1 MLKKLLIVQF
11 MGLAILAFVVPAIA
25 QEKDKG
31 YGFNESFPELH
42 VFLTNQFYNY
52 QEKAFGD
59 YADEGDPKIAGHS
72 VFIPMSGYIDISSS
86 IRPGL
91 KAEVEFELYKAEKLK
106 FCKLRGV
113 WSPRQWFILSI
124 GRDFVPIGSQDKSYY
139 PTSGYRMFTVAPFLY
154 RSIMRACGWWDSGV
168 HVSGE
173 IPVKN
178 TQKLLYNLSI
188 INGPGWDSTKTG
200 STTTTTNYMYEQFH
214 NHSRQAMDNNNDKPL
229 VMRLTYSPCKGLE
242 FGGSHF
248 KAKYDQDEKYS
259 CDFTFYHL
267 LYDSDKWNVACE
279 YGKTGRDVGTNINPE
294 KCSTID
300 KKIHQ
305 SSAYLAASY
314 KLLKDKKYVHFLAP
328 AIRYEIFDPWE
339 EDASNKGDRQS
350 ITYGINLSPYEHFV
364 IRAAYQH
371 TTEKG
376 AELKNDGMSVESV
389 FEF

>member
-1 MLKKLLIVQF
+1 
-11 MGLAILAFVVPAIA
+11 
-25 QEKDKG
+25 
-31 YGFNESFPELH
+31 
-42 VFLTNQFYNY
+42 
-52 QEKAFGD
+52 
-59 YADEGDPKIAGHS
+59 
-72 VFIPMSGYIDISSS
+72 
-86 IRPGL
+86 
-91 KAEVEFELYKAEKLK
+91 
-106 FCKLRGV
+106 
-113 WSPRQWFILSI
+113 
-124 GRDFVPIGSQDKSYY
+124 
-139 PTSGYRMFTVAPFLY
+139 
-154 RSIMRACGWWDSGV
+154 MRACGWWDSGV

-188 INGPGWDSTKTG
+188 INGPGREDIMG
-200 STTTTTNYMYEQFH
+200 STTVGTTATSDTDTTGYMYEFFH
-214 NHSRQAMDNNNDKPL
+214 NHARQAMDNNNDKPL

-259 CDFTFYHL
+259 CDYTFYHL
-267 LYDSDKWNVACE
+267 LYDSDKWNLACE
-279 YGKTGRDVGTNINPE
+279 HGRAG
-294 KCSTID
+294 ID
-300 KKIHQ
+300 TLYRGKIHQ

>member
-1 MLKKLLIVQF
+1 MWKKGLFIQF
-11 MGLAILAFVVPAIA
+11 MGLAFILSLAVPSIA

-154 RSIMRACGWWDSGV
+154 RSVIRACGWWDSGV

-188 INGPGWDSTKTG
+188 INGPGWDSTKTDFDT
-200 STTTTTNYMYEQFH
+200 STTNYMYEQFH

-229 VMRLTYSPCKGLE
+229 VMRLAYSPYKGLE

-248 KAKYDQDEKYS
+248 EAKYDKNEKYS

-267 LYDSDKWNVACE
+267 LYDSDKWNLACE
-279 YGKTGRDVGTNINPE
+279 HGRAG
-294 KCSTID
+294 ID
-300 KKIHQ
+300 TLYRGKIHQ
-305 SSAYLAASY
+305 SSAYLAVSY
-314 KLLKDKKYVHFLAP
+314 KLLQDRKCVHFLAP

-364 IRAAYQH
+364 VRAAYQH